1 MQIDCDYKTVLAVDP
16 VSGGLRRPN
25 QMRSRSG
32 MLKPV
37 GWWFGGSRW
46 RFPRSLSVAMADF
59 WATVPGKGAGRVWTA
74 DGDLRLWLEGYEN
87 SVTSLSL
94 DHGASLVAAESASA
108 VTVWDFQRGALRY
121 TLRPQGK
128 YIAQVEFHGSDGRLM
143 ARPDSELAV
152 HDAPLGRRLHT
163 LWRGRGSHR
172 RFCGPSAG
180 LLSGGQGRPHFHIAL
195 EQPRSAGEQLAR
207 G

>member
-1 MQIDCDYKTVLAVDP
+1 
-16 VSGGLRRPN
+16 
-25 QMRSRSG
+25 

-37 GWWFGGSRW
+37 GWWFGGNRW

-59 WATVPGKGAGRVWTA
+59 WATVPGRGAPRVWTA

-108 VTVWDFQRGALRY
+108 VTVWDLQRGALRY

-152 HDAPLGRRLHT
+152 HDGATGRRLHT
-163 LWRGRGSHR
+163 LWRGRDLIDDFAVHPQG
-172 RFCGPSAG
+172 
-180 LLSGGQGRPHFHIAL
+180 LSGGQGRPHFHIAL